1 MTESIVVKRLVRN
14 LKYKLTYVRIFE
26 DFAEAESD
34 PEVVALL
41 ESLIEAQKAAIAPLS
56 SYLRTLDVNT
66 QELELNDK
74 LLDHAA
80 SRTDTKSRL
89 RFIHDGL
96 NRAVSWYKMQLVDR
110 QMNADPELRQLLVE
124 LGEIDAAKLWRT
136 EAVMG
141 VLRVSVAPEEKDW
154 EEASQPEPREAE
166 GWRPRLVEDVGRP
179 AWGGKQSDRWSRPSR
194 YRGKD
199 PTR

>member
-1 MTESIVVKRLVRN
+1 MTESIVVKRLARN

-26 DFAEAESD
+26 DFCEAESD

-41 ESLIEAQKAAIAPLS
+41 ESLVEAQKAAIAPLS
-56 SYLRTLDVNT
+56 SYLRSLDVNT

-74 LLDHAA
+74 LLDHAG
-80 SRTDTKSRL
+80 SRNDTKSRL

-110 QMNADPELRQLLVE
+110 QMTTDPELRQLLVE

-136 EAVMG
+136 EAIMG
-141 VLRVSVAPEEKDW
+141 VLRISVALEEKDW
-154 EEASQPEPREAE
+154 EEAPQPEPREAE

-179 AWGGKQSDRWSRPSR
+179 AWGGKQSDRWPRPSR
-194 YRGKD
+194 YRGKG